1 MVIERTYDFSF
12 TGFSLRL
19 KEMVKVATAKTQ
31 NVEFNAVQ
39 EIGNGNTKTTKNF
52 LNDINK
58 RLNSLTE
65 EELILFVEGDLHT
78 QRQIA
83 FLSVCKV
90 HGYIRDFVVEV
101 VREKVLIYD
110 YQISEGEY
118 LSFHRRKLDEHTKM
132 NDFSE
137 LTHKKIRQVLFKILE
152 QARIIDNTKN
162 KEIQPQLVDSK
173 LMRIIAKDDKE
184 WLKLFFVS
192 DMDIENFN

>member
-1 MVIERTYDFSF
+1 MVIESIYDFSF

-19 KEMVKVATAKTQ
+19 KEMVKVATAKSQ
-31 NVEFNAVQ
+31 NIEFNAVQ

-65 EELILFVEGDLHT
+65 EELTLFVEGDLHT

-101 VREKVLIYD
+101 LREKVLVYD

-118 LSFHRRKLDEHTKM
+118 LSFHRRKLDERSKM

-152 QARIIDNTKN
+152 QAGIIDNTKN

-173 LMRIIAKDDKE
+173 LMRIIANDDKE

-192 DMDIENFN
+192 DTDIENFN